1 MTQPID
7 LDVNPCAETL
17 SADLKQSM
25 HRAQSAH
32 WPVFNFQVMPCA
44 LLAIRGQGKHHS
56 GMIPNRV
63 PGRSRTGFR
72 FQAEAGTAFGFP
84 GMISTGR

>member
-7 LDVNPCAETL
+7 LDVNSCAETI

-32 WPVFNFQVMPCA
+32 WHVFNFQVHAMCA
-44 LLAIRGQGKHHS
+44 TRTPGNVNAI
-56 GMIPNRV
+56 
-63 PGRSRTGFR
+63 PG
-72 FQAEAGTAFGFP
+72 
-84 GMISTGR
+84 